1 MENKIF
7 DELLDYVFSKSDLDN
22 KNDIPLD
29 KSLLAEGILDSYG
42 IIELVEFIEENWSIN
57 IEDNE
62 FTLEKMGSINKMFLL
77 AILLF
82 STNFIIFSTNFF
94 IILAITI

>member
-22 KNDIPLD
+22 KKNIPID

-42 IIELVEFIEENWSIN
+42 IIELVEFIEENWSIT

-62 FTLEKMGSINKMFLL
+62 FTLEKMGSINKMMKL
-77 AILLF
+77 IQ
-82 STNFIIFSTNFF
+82 SKINKE
-94 IILAITI
+94 